1 MEATRCPSIEEWI
14 KRCGI
19 YVQWSITQTLNNA
32 ICSNVHGP
40 RVSHWAKK
48 SEKEKHH
55 ICFMWNLKRQ
65 DTNELTYKTDSQTLG
80 SLWLLGEGW
89 GEGTVTEFQMEMY
102 TLLYLKWMTRKD
114 LLHST
119 VLHARLDG
127 AGSLGEN
134 GHRYM
139 YGWVPLLFT

>member
-1 MEATRCPSIEEWI
+1 M
-14 KRCGI
+14 
-19 YVQWSITQTLNNA
+19 
-32 ICSNVHGP
+32 
-40 RVSHWAKK
+40 
-48 SEKEKHH
+48 
-55 ICFMWNLKRQ
+55 
-65 DTNELTYKTDSQTLG
+65 LG
-80 SLWLLGEGW
+80 DGG
-89 GEGTVTEFQMEMY
+89 GEGTGTEFQMEMY

-139 YGWVPLLFT
+139 YG